1 MKLFLNFFT
10 ELDGVQISLSL
21 AVLVLTWLIIHKF
34 ITTLFGLENYKAY
47 ITRQK
52 QLKFDA
58 RKKYNNA
65 KVELLDK
72 TTNPI
77 IKYLDKYLPSRNAD
91 KINKNLEFIE
101 WSKYMDAKRY
111 YALWVLLGFIGFI
124 LALIVY
130 KDSKLIATILLVL
143 MVGLLP
149 YLYNNEIK
157 TKKNRLLFQFPDFIR
172 ITQGYLNAGMTF
184 QGALESSLP
193 YIGSQWRP
201 YIQGLIVDM
210 KLNATSV
217 ALNNLKDKI
226 DMFEVAEFLSMVV
239 LVLDQGGDAKLAFE
253 SQAKNIQ
260 SVMFD
265 LMEARVM
272 KRNMMAQALQPLLLI
287 DIILIFGLPMFYTI
301 SQTTAMM

>member
-1 MKLFLNFFT
+1 
-10 ELDGVQISLSL
+10 
-21 AVLVLTWLIIHKF
+21 
-34 ITTLFGLENYKAY
+34 
-47 ITRQK
+47 
-52 QLKFDA
+52 
-58 RKKYNNA
+58 
-65 KVELLDK
+65 
-72 TTNPI
+72 
-77 IKYLDKYLPSRNAD
+77 
-91 KINKNLEFIE
+91 
-101 WSKYMDAKRY
+101 
-111 YALWVLLGFIGFI
+111 
-124 LALIVY
+124 
-130 KDSKLIATILLVL
+130 
-143 MVGLLP
+143 
-149 YLYNNEIK
+149 
-157 TKKNRLLFQFPDFIR
+157 
-172 ITQGYLNAGMTF
+172 
-184 QGALESSLP
+184 
-193 YIGSQWRP
+193 
-201 YIQGLIVDM
+201 M